1 MSVEPV
7 SELRHGGA
15 EVDYTPALPHQ
26 VRLSQQRARPPFA
39 AWWRIRFAFSGGN
52 LVVVAQVAQLH
63 RTEAQAVLFLR
74 RPALVKPSLMRRVRI
89 IRNCL

>member
-26 VRLSQQRARPPFA
+26 VRLSLRSTSPFA

-52 LVVVAQVAQLH
+52 LVVAQVAQLH
-63 RTEAQAVLFLR
+63 RTEAQAVLCLR